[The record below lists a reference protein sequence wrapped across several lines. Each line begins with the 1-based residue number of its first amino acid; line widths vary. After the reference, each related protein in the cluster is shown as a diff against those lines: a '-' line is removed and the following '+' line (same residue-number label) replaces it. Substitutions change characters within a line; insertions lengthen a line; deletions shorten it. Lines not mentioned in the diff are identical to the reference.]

1 MTILPSKNSEFSWK
15 LSDNSSNIIK
25 PFLGIFV
32 YQSHVA
38 KFYLEMFIALMR
50 ITTEEFPRKS
60 SPRGESRRQLK
71 RYFWKYFSYIILIFI
86 NLSLVGWS
94 FGWYEG
100 WVWGYRYKSW
110 RIYFVFRVHNLGF
123 KEKSWPRGWHWWI
136 SGLIMS
142 WMANGTPHS
151 THTVIG
157 MLHILYTE

>member
-1 MTILPSKNSEFSWK
+1 MMTIWRSKNSGSSWK

-25 PFLGIFV
+25 LFLGIFCL
-32 YQSHVA
+32 YQSHLA
-38 KFYLEMFIALMR
+38 KSEIFLGLMK
-50 ITTEEFPRKS
+50 IMTEGSPRKNL
-60 SPRGESRRQLK
+60 PRGQSRRQLK
-71 RYFWKYFSYIILIFI
+71 RLIFLI
-86 NLSLVGWS
+86 SISIFIYLSLVGWS